1 MGCFSWITNDT
12 DRSIIMSGYGTK
24 RFPCRTCYMWDNKG
38 NCWEEKD
45 YEGYGIF
52 GKKDYYIVLAEMNNA
67 YDPNISEDENR
78 NHGIG
83 IQFGPK
89 NSSIFYPNLTHTSR
103 WTWKNEAPEPC
114 PEQGSCDWNA
124 WEYEEEDEE
133 EEEEQ
138 KQQQRPTQTLFQTVP
153 VQIQMP
159 APKPLPKAK
168 SKKCAEQVAID
179 KARTGIKKKYN
190 VINYN
195 DGEITGEFISRNPVW
210 IVKEKNDAECI
221 YDTTMVIMY
230 CQGASFAK
238 MSVSSYQKFL
248 DFEKKY
254 NDKFVLYNQSLN
266 GSNITKGHCCNP
278 ANIEPLNNIISSI
291 ISGAKANTFAS
302 SKY

>member
-12 DRSIIMSGYGTK
+12 KRSIIMSGYGTK

-45 YEGYGIF
+45 YEGYGMF
-52 GKKDYYIVLAEMNNA
+52 GKKDYYILIAEMNNA

-83 IQFGPK
+83 IEFGPK
-89 NSSIFYPNLTHTSR
+89 NSKTLYPNLTHSSR
-103 WTWKNEAPEPC
+103 WTWRNEPPGQC

-124 WEYEEEDEE
+124 WEYEA

-138 KQQQRPTQTLFQTVP
+138 EQRPKQTLFQTVP

-159 APKPLPKAK
+159 KPVPKTEP
-168 SKKCAEQVAID
+168 KKCNEQLAID
-179 KARTGIKKKYN
+179 KARAGIKQKYV
-190 VINYN
+190 VINYKE
-195 DGEITGEFISRNPVW
+195 GEITGGFISRNPVW

-221 YDTTMVIMY
+221 YDTTIVIMY

-238 MSVSSYQKFL
+238 MSVQSYQKLL

-254 NDKFVLYNQSLN
+254 NDKFVLYHHALS
-266 GSNITKGHCCNP
+266 GSNITKGHCSNP
-278 ANIEPLNNIISSI
+278 ANMDALNNVIRSI
-291 ISGAKANTFAS
+291 VSVAKSNTFAS
-302 SKY
+302 SNY